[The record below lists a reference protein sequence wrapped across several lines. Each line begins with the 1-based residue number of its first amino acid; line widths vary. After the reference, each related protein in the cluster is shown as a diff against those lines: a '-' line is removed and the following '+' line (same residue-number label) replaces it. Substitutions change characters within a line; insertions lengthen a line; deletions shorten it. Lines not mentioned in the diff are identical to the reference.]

1 MQSQVCTQVP
11 SVLLCSG
18 GPLICPDL
26 VKQRQS
32 EFAMKIST
40 YANVILLALKTYAI
54 AALTLD
60 SLLDLMVGGIL
71 CFTHPSM
78 KS

>member
-1 MQSQVCTQVP
+1 
-11 SVLLCSG
+11 
-18 GPLICPDL
+18 
-26 VKQRQS
+26 
-32 EFAMKIST
+32 MKIST